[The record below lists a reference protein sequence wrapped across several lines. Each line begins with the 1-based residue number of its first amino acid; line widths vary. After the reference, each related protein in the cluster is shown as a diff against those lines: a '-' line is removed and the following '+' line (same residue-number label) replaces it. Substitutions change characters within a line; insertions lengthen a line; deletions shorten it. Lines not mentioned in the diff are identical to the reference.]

1 MYTIGINFKSYNFN
15 SLKSMFQKNSERY
28 LSDILLPDIV
38 NYNHLY
44 IFPDNSKNSS
54 LFAPTKSEK
63 VLQIRIDVIQK
74 FPCLKDDNS
83 SLAHDSRDL
92 PGLLVLTELM
102 IIFIPYRS
110 RSEKLLRLRFA
121 KLDVNNSGSI
131 SPLELYN
138 ASKDYMNNKIH
149 VDRKDTN
156 LKDLKMNNNVSV
168 EVETDEIMESMIKAA
183 FHLVDKDMDGSIN
196 LEEFMKF
203 MGLENQNYS
212 AVQIATIQVENTHS
226 YIFNIYS
233 IILFKLYILFIHYDR
248 I

>member
-1 MYTIGINFKSYNFN
+1 MYQTN
-15 SLKSMFQKNSERY
+15 SDKY

-44 IFPDNSKNSS
+44 IFPNNSKNNA
-54 LFAPTKSEK
+54 LFAPIQSEK

-92 PGLLVLTELM
+92 PGLLILTELR

-156 LKDLKMNNNVSV
+156 LKYSTMSNFSV
-168 EVETDEIMESMIKAA
+168 ENDEIMESMIKAA

-212 AVQIATIQVENTHS
+212 AVQIATIQVEKK
-226 YIFNIYS
+226 YIF
-233 IILFKLYILFIHYDR
+233 II
-248 I
+248 